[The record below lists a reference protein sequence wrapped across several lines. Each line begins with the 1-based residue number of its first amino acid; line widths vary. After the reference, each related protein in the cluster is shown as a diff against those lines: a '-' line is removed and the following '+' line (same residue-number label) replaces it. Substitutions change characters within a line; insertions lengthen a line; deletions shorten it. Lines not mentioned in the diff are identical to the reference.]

1 MTRDL
6 LRTVI
11 NKQKVKSNIGLNP
24 QSKAASFRTISTKN
38 TIKPQDL
45 FDTRR
50 HNSQSTQKG
59 KTTKHHQPNKNSAN
73 ITRTNGF
80 EEGFQI
86 SPTTDDL
93 EDLDFAAT
101 TTGFE
106 NNKKRQH
113 TQGYPFSLLET
124 IFAENSTNKTRNPA
138 HAAMQATQ
146 PRVGSASASA
156 ASRTTSAALWMGTS
170 SNKLL
175 AQTDAPYQELV
186 QVSAGRNSLRESI
199 YRRTHR
205 SGGYRTEPNTFG

>member
-24 QSKAASFRTISTKN
+24 QSKVTSFRTISTKN
-38 TIKPQDL
+38 TIRPQDL

-50 HNSQSTQKG
+50 HNSESTQNG
-59 KTTKHHQPNKNSAN
+59 KIPKQQKYSRNTAMTK
-73 ITRTNGF
+73 GF
-80 EEGFQI
+80 EEGLQV
-86 SPTTDDL
+86 SPNTDDF

-106 NNKKRQH
+106 NSNKRKQGK
-113 TQGYPFSLLET
+113 GYPFSLLET
-124 IFAENSTNKTRNPA
+124 IFAENSTNTTRNPP
-138 HAAMQATQ
+138 HAPLQVPQ

-199 YRRTHR
+199 YRRTNR
-205 SGGYRTEPNTFG
+205 SGGYRTEPNTFV